1 MKKIVV
7 KNEEMFPEVA
17 EMLAQGRQV
26 TIPVKGVS
34 MLPFIVGERDLVVL
48 EAAHQYKKDD
58 IVLFCIGGRW
68 ILHRI
73 IEVGPKGPVIRGD
86 GILKNVERPLWSNIH
101 GRAVSVLRHGKKP
114 VNPYSGL
121 NIFLLRCWNLLRPV
135 RRYLLYIYRHLPWNK
150 KYFK

>member
-1 MKKIVV
+1 
-7 KNEEMFPEVA
+7 MFPEVA

-48 EAAHQYKKDD
+48 EAAQQYKKDD

-73 IEVGPKGPVIRGD
+73 IEVGPKGH
-86 GILKNVERPLWSNIH
+86 VERPLWSNIH